1 VNPVNSGF
9 TSFKNNK
16 NIYMA
21 CLINSALPLD
31 CMDSIGGVKVAYI
44 LAGDITDTT
53 EVAGEITDIT
63 GTGSFYEF
71 QLAKDTCFYNETI
84 TVSNVNGTVFYQGE
98 LTIVLQKM
106 DAEKRNQILL
116 LAANRDLR
124 IVFVDNNNIS
134 YIAGLTRGM
143 VMSSGTAATGTAVGD
158 LNGYTLVFQSQ
169 EPQSAG
175 ILADPLADVVT
186 GITIV
191 NA

>member
-1 VNPVNSGF
+1 
-9 TSFKNNK
+9 
-16 NIYMA
+16 MA
-21 CLINSALPLD
+21 CNITSALALD
-31 CMDSIGGVKVAYI
+31 CMNSIGGLKTAYI
-44 LAGDITDTT
+44 LAGAITSTT
-53 EVAGEITDIT
+53 ETAGEITDII
-63 GTGSFYEF
+63 GSGSFYQFE
-71 QLAKDTCFYNETI
+71 LAKDTAFYNEAI

-106 DAEKRNQILL
+106 SAEKRNQILL

-124 IVFVDNNNIS
+124 IAFEDNNGIT

-143 VMSSGTAATGTAVGD
+143 VMSSGTAATGTAVAD

-169 EPQSAG
+169 EPASAG
-175 ILADPLADVVT
+175 ILAGTLADAVT

>member
-1 VNPVNSGF
+1 
-9 TSFKNNK
+9 
-16 NIYMA
+16 MA
-21 CLINSALPLD
+21 CNITSALALD
-31 CMDSIGGVKVAYI
+31 CMNSIGGLKTAYI
-44 LAGDITDTT
+44 LSGAITSTT
-53 EVAGEITDIT
+53 EAAGEITDII
-63 GTGSFYEF
+63 GSGSFYQFE
-71 QLAKDTCFYNETI
+71 LAKDTAFYSEAI

-106 DAEKRNQILL
+106 SAEKRNQILL

-124 IVFVDNNNIS
+124 IAFEDNNGIT

-143 VMSSGTAATGTAVGD
+143 VMSSGTAATGTAVAD

-169 EPQSAG
+169 EPASAG
-175 ILADPLADVVT
+175 ILAGTLADAVT

>member
-1 VNPVNSGF
+1 
-9 TSFKNNK
+9 
-16 NIYMA
+16 MA
-21 CLINSALPLD
+21 CNITSALALD
-31 CMDSIGGVKVAYI
+31 CMNSIGGLKTAYI
-44 LAGDITDTT
+44 LAGTITSTT
-53 EVAGEITDIT
+53 ENISGEITDIV
-63 GTGSFYEF
+63 GSGSFYQFE
-71 QLAKDTCFYNETI
+71 LAKDTAFYNETI

-106 DAEKRNQILL
+106 SAEKRNQILL

-124 IVFVDNNNIS
+124 IAFEDNNGIS

-169 EPQSAG
+169 EPASAG
-175 ILADPLADVVT
+175 ILDGTVADVVT
-186 GITIV
+186 GITVV

>member
-1 VNPVNSGF
+1 
-9 TSFKNNK
+9 
-16 NIYMA
+16 MA
-21 CLINSALPLD
+21 CNITSALALD
-31 CMDSIGGVKVAYI
+31 CMNSIGGLKTAYI
-44 LAGDITDTT
+44 LAGNIASTT
-53 EVAGEITDIT
+53 EVAGEITDIN
-63 GTGSFYEF
+63 GTGSFYQFE
-71 QLAKDTCFYNETI
+71 LAKDTAFYNEAI

-106 DAEKRNQILL
+106 SAEKRNQILL

-124 IVFVDNNNIS
+124 IAFEDNNGIT

-143 VMSSGTAATGTAVGD
+143 VMSSGTAATGTAVAD

-169 EPQSAG
+169 EPASAG
-175 ILADPLADVVT
+175 ILAGTLADAVD

>member
-1 VNPVNSGF
+1 
-9 TSFKNNK
+9 
-16 NIYMA
+16 MA
-21 CLINSALPLD
+21 CNITSALALD
-31 CMDSIGGVKVAYI
+31 CMNSIGGLKTAYI
-44 LAGDITDTT
+44 LAGTITSTT
-53 EVAGEITDIT
+53 EAAGEITDIN
-63 GTGSFYEF
+63 GTGSFYQFE
-71 QLAKDTCFYNETI
+71 LAKDTAFYNETI

-106 DAEKRNQILL
+106 SAEKRNSILL

-124 IVFVDNNNIS
+124 IAFVDNNDIT

-169 EPQSAG
+169 EPASAG
-175 ILADPLADVVT
+175 IIAGTLADVVD

>member
-1 VNPVNSGF
+1 
-9 TSFKNNK
+9 
-16 NIYMA
+16 MA
-21 CLINSALPLD
+21 CNITSALALD
-31 CMDSIGGVKVAYI
+31 CMNSIGGLKTAYI
-44 LAGDITDTT
+44 LAGNIASTT
-53 EVAGEITDIT
+53 EVAGEITDIN
-63 GTGSFYEF
+63 GTGSFYQFE
-71 QLAKDTCFYNETI
+71 LAKDTAFYSEAI

-106 DAEKRNQILL
+106 SAEKRNQILL

-124 IVFVDNNNIS
+124 IAFEDNNGIT

-143 VMSSGTAATGTAVGD
+143 VMSSGTAATGTAVAD

-169 EPQSAG
+169 EPASAG
-175 ILADPLADVVT
+175 ILAGTLADAVD

>member
-1 VNPVNSGF
+1 
-9 TSFKNNK
+9 
-16 NIYMA
+16 MA
-21 CLINSALPLD
+21 CNITSALALD
-31 CMDSIGGVKVAYI
+31 CMNSIGGLKTAYI
-44 LAGDITDTT
+44 LSGAITSTT
-53 EVAGEITDIT
+53 ETAGEITDII
-63 GTGSFYEF
+63 GSGSFYQFE
-71 QLAKDTCFYNETI
+71 LAKDTAFYSEAI

-106 DAEKRNQILL
+106 SAEKRNQILL

-124 IVFVDNNNIS
+124 IAFEDNNGIT

-143 VMSSGTAATGTAVGD
+143 VMSSGTAATGTAVAD

-169 EPQSAG
+169 EPASAG
-175 ILADPLADVVT
+175 ILAGTLADAVT